1 MSNLLFDTL
10 PYLYSLSKEVE
21 EIQGAIDSER
31 LVLEN
36 KVRDLYE
43 QLFVESSD
51 WSLSMWEKM
60 LGMKNLSAK
69 SSPTDYQSRRE
80 NILARLRS
88 KGVSSKKALEELCR
102 SFSGGDVKILEDNSN
117 YSFLVKFVSEES
129 IPSNLEGLTNALEE
143 VKPAHLSWNYI
154 FAYNIWLQ
162 VKNKTWE
169 LSSETWGDDKTS
181 DFIESDTVAMCGNTT
196 LCSTVLMCGSGV

>member
-69 SSPTDYQSRRE
+69 SSHVDYQPRRE

-88 KGVSSKKALEELCR
+88 KGVSSKKSLEELCR

-117 YSFLVKFVSEES
+117 YSFCLK
-129 IPSNLEGLTNALEE
+129 E
-143 VKPAHLSWNYI
+143 VKASDSYTHAVSGEFVYVSYYKVKVFFRLDLPVLGDI
-154 FAYNIWLQ
+154 FTFPVTGQTKAIYYA
-162 VKNKTWE
+162 K
-169 LSSETWGDDKTS
+169 D
-181 DFIESDTVAMCGNTT
+181 
-196 LCSTVLMCGSGV
+196 

>member
-1 MSNLLFDTL
+1 MSNILFNKL
-10 PYLYSLSKEVE
+10 PYLYENSKEIE
-21 EIQGAIDSER
+21 SIQNSIDSER
-31 LVLEN
+31 LILSD
-36 KVRDLYE
+36 KFKDLYK
-43 QLFVESSD
+43 QVFVESAD
-51 WSLSMWEKM
+51 WSLPMWENM
-60 LGMKNLSAK
+60 LGINKLS
-69 SSPTDYQSRRE
+69 TNYRNEDYQSRRE

-117 YSFLVKFVSEES
+117 YSFLVKFISEES

-143 VKPAHLSWNYI
+143 VKPAHLSWDYI

-162 VKNKTWE
+162 AKSKTWD

-181 DFIESDTVAMCGNTT
+181 DFIESDTVAICGNTT
-196 LCSTVLMCGSGV
+196 LCSTALMCGTGV